1 MILFLLL
8 TVLSFSGPGDGSML
22 ILRIGRE
29 LTWFTLIDV
38 TATFDGDATVYVE
51 PGCCDERG
59 GAEAKI

>member
-1 MILFLLL
+1 
-8 TVLSFSGPGDGSML
+8 ML